1 MLWYTL
7 RRVVYVLPILFG
19 VSIICFSFVHLAPG
33 DPMSAV
39 MPEFASPELIAQIKR
54 AYGFDQPLPIQYFRW
69 LGAVLSGDLG
79 VSIISARPVWGE
91 LLPAILNTAQ
101 LAIAAVG
108 LSLLSGTGLGVLA
121 AYTRRLA
128 TDRAITTAAILGV
141 SVPHYWVAMVLVAI
155 FAVTLGLLP
164 AMGMAPPG
172 NRGFGLDDL
181 RFMILP
187 ALALSMIPTAIIAR
201 SVRATV
207 MDVRKQ
213 EFVQTLYANGLRRR
227 RIFLHVIKNAAPPV
241 LAIMGLQVAQLLG
254 GSILVETVFAWPG
267 TGYLLSNAIATRDL
281 PLLQGTILVL
291 AFFFVM
297 MNFLVDLAQP
307 LLDPRIKRQ

>member
-1 MLWYTL
+1 MFWYTL
-7 RRVVYVLPILFG
+7 RRIAYVLPILFG
-19 VSIICFSFVHLAPG
+19 VSIVCFSFVHLAPG

-39 MPEFASPELIAQIKR
+39 MPEFASPELIAQIKQ

-91 LLPAILNTAQ
+91 LLPAIRNTAQ
-101 LAIAAVG
+101 LAIIG
-108 LSLLSGTGLGVLA
+108 IGISLLLGIGLGVLA
-121 AYTRRLA
+121 AYTRRFA

-141 SVPHYWVAMVLVAI
+141 SVPHYWVGMVLVAI

-164 AMGMAPPG
+164 AMGMAPPDKS
-172 NRGFGLDDL
+172 GFGLDDL
-181 RFMILP
+181 RFMVLP
-187 ALALSMIPTAIIAR
+187 ALTLAMIPTAIIAR

-227 RIFLHVIKNAAPPV
+227 RIFLHVIKNAAPSV
-241 LAIMGLQVAQLLG
+241 LAILGLQIAQLLG

-267 TGYLLSNAIATRDL
+267 TGYLLNNAIATRDL

-297 MNFLVDLAQP
+297 MNFLVDLVQP
-307 LLDPRIKRQ
+307 FLDPRIKRQ

>member
-7 RRVVYVLPILFG
+7 RRIAYFLPTLVG
-19 VSIICFSFVHLAPG
+19 VSIVCFSFVHLAPG
-33 DPMSAV
+33 DPMTAV
-39 MPEFASPELIAQIKR
+39 MPEFASPGLIAQIKQ
-54 AYGFDQPLPIQYFRW
+54 AYGFDKPLPIQYFRW

-79 VSIISARPVWGE
+79 MSTRTARPVWGE

-101 LAIAAVG
+101 LAVAAVVISFVLG
-108 LSLLSGTGLGVLA
+108 IGLGVWA

-128 TDRAITTAAILGV
+128 ADRAITTAAILGV
-141 SVPHYWVAMVLVAI
+141 SVPPYWAGMVLVAI
-155 FAVTLGLLP
+155 FAVTLGVLP
-164 AMGMAPPG
+164 AMGMAPPHNG
-172 NRGFGLDDL
+172 GFGLDDL
-181 RFMILP
+181 RFMALP
-187 ALALSMIPTAIIAR
+187 ALALAMIPTGIIAR

-213 EFVQTLYANGLRRR
+213 EFVQTLYANGLSWR
-227 RIFLHVIKNAAPPV
+227 RIFLHVIKNAAPSV

-267 TGYLLSNAIATRDL
+267 TGYLLNNAIATRDL

-307 LLDPRIKRQ
+307 YLDPRIKRH

>member
-7 RRVVYVLPILFG
+7 RRIAYVLPILFG
-19 VSIICFSFVHLAPG
+19 VSIVCFSFVHLAPG

-39 MPEFASPELIAQIKR
+39 MPEFASPELIAQIKQ
-54 AYGFDQPLPIQYFRW
+54 AYGFDQPLPVQYFRW
-69 LGAVLSGDLG
+69 LAAVLSGDLG

-91 LLPAILNTAQ
+91 LLPAIRNTAQ
-101 LAIAAVG
+101 LAIAAIA
-108 LSLLSGTGLGVLA
+108 LSLLFGIGLGVLA
-121 AYTRRLA
+121 AHTRRFT

-141 SVPHYWVAMVLVAI
+141 SVPHYWVGMVLVAI

-164 AMGMAPPG
+164 AMGMARPDAG
-172 NRGFGLDDL
+172 GFGLDDL

-187 ALALSMIPTAIIAR
+187 ALTLALIPTAIIAR

-207 MDVRKQ
+207 MDVLKQ
-213 EFVQTLYANGLRRR
+213 EFVQTLYANGLGRR
-227 RIFLHVIKNAAPPV
+227 RIFLHVIKNAAPPI
-241 LAIMGLQVAQLLG
+241 LAILGLQIAQLLG

-267 TGYLLSNAIATRDL
+267 TGYLLNNAIATRDL
-281 PLLQGTILVL
+281 PLLQGTILLL

-307 LLDPRIKRQ
+307 FLDPRIRRQ